1 MADDKFG
8 FPGADVPKSLNPPP
22 GYEAVHQPGMSWA
35 RQGDRAANTSWIS
48 VEQWN
53 HLIAQ
58 FRGLA
63 TAEGIDVSDLTA
75 SSPLL
80 LRDFVQRAMF
90 AMLTNALPG
99 NFGVMDK
106 ATYDAD
112 DDGVIDRGH
121 GGTGFSATTT
131 ANLLAKLEAA
141 PLASPALTG
150 TPTAPTQ
157 AAGNNT
163 TRIATTAFVQAAV
176 AALVASSPAALDTL
190 NELAAALGNDANFA
204 ATMTNALAAKAPLA
218 SPALTGNPTA
228 PTQAAGNSST
238 RIATT
243 AFVQAAVAAGG
254 DWWAWQPIGVPIPL
268 MDNLAGVAAPP
279 TDRAYRYVLL
289 TAGETGSGKYNN
301 GILTS
306 ESVTGTAPLVVAT
319 AVISLAGSPVVGATI
334 NLINTERRFLRAG
347 SAGAVQNDAMQQITG
362 AFDLRV
368 TNNGANITSL
378 HAGALSSGAGT
389 DTGTVS
395 AASAGPT
402 DTRILF
408 DSANSPSSRT
418 DSETRSK
425 NIGVT
430 YYVRIK

>member
-80 LRDFVQRAMF
+80 LRDFVLRAMF
-90 AMLTNALPG
+90 SMLTNALPG

-121 GGTGFSATTT
+121 GGTGFAATT
-131 ANLLAKLEAA
+131 AADLLAKLGAA
-141 PLASPALTG
+141 ALASPALTG
-150 TPTAPTQ
+150 PPTAPPQ
-157 AAGNNT
+157 AAGNNS

-228 PTQAAGNSST
+228 PTQTAGNNTT

-254 DWWAWQPIGVPIPL
+254 DLWAGQPIGVPIPL
-268 MDNLAGVAAPP
+268 LDNLAGVAAPP
-279 TDRAYRYVLL
+279 KDKAYRYVLL
-289 TAGETGSGKYNN
+289 TAGETGSGGYNE
-301 GILTS
+301 GILS
-306 ESVTGTAPLVVAT
+306 GESVTGSAPLVVAT
-319 AVISLAGSPVVGATI
+319 AVISLAGSPVNGATI

-347 SAGAVQNDAMQQITG
+347 SAGTAQDDAMQQITG

-368 TNNGANITSL
+368 TNNGANLTSGWT
-378 HAGALSSGAGT
+378 GALSSVAGS
-389 DTGTVS
+389 GTSTVQ
-395 AASAGPT
+395 AASSGPVN
-402 DTRILF
+402 TRVAL
-408 DSANSPSSRT
+408 DSTNSPNART
-418 DSETRSK
+418 ATETRPK
-425 NIGVT
+425 NIGGSYFMRV
-430 YYVRIK
+430 K